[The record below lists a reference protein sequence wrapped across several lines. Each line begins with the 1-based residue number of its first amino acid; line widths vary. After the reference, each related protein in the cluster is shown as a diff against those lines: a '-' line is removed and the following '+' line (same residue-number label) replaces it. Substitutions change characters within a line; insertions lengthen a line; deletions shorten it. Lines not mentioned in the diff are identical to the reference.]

1 MVDTIQT
8 PLFMVNSKYD
18 HWQLN
23 NILQT
28 NWRTEQ
34 EQRSVLQYGADFLK
48 ALAPLSAS
56 STSPHGGCITT
67 CICHG
72 CPWGGMNFTNAARPG
87 GT

>member
-34 EQRSVLQYGADFLK
+34 EQRSVLQYGVDFMK
-48 ALAPLSAS
+48 ALAPLTAS
-56 STSPHGGCITT
+56 PTSPHGGCICT

-72 CPWGGMNFTNAARPG
+72 KFTSNLPLLHIYRRLF
-87 GT
+87 